1 MIAPQLFEQ
10 IISGNRNDFFAKCS
24 RLCLAGL
31 EFPYRLIVSGRNLF
45 YDIGLKK
52 TLKIDVPVI
61 SIGNLTMGG
70 TGKTPFVIWLV
81 QKCLEM
87 GLQPAVASRGY
98 RADDSGWN
106 DEAKE
111 LAFHFDNLPQAISP
125 KRYTAIQKML
135 AEAKNRE
142 TPIDVVILD
151 DGFQHRQLHRDLD
164 IVLLDAMN
172 PFGYNHV
179 FPRGTLRESI
189 SSLKRADIAIL
200 SRSDFVEEEK
210 KEKIHQKVLLMNPT
224 IHWCEIK
231 HTPAKLVSITNNHYP
246 VSDLYDKN
254 ILAFCGIG
262 NPSNFRKTLSDNSFQ
277 ITEFIVFPD
286 HFNYDQETLNDLVNR
301 CQKKSVR
308 HIICTMKDLIK
319 IREWNFPEISIY
331 AIVTKTDV
339 IHGQESLEQSLRFL
353 FK

>member
-1 MIAPQLFEQ
+1 MIDPQLFEQ
-10 IISGNRNDFFAKCS
+10 IISRNRNDFIAKCS

-31 EFPYRLIVSGRNLF
+31 EIPYRCIVSSRNVI

-52 TLKIDVPVI
+52 TQKADVPVI

-111 LAFHFDNLPQAISP
+111 LASHFGDLPQAISP
-125 KRYTAIQKML
+125 KRHTAIQKML
-135 AEAKNRE
+135 ADAKDRKK
-142 TPIDVVILD
+142 PIDVVILD

-164 IVLLDAMN
+164 IVLIDAMN

-179 FPRGTLRESI
+179 CPRGTLRESI

-200 SRSDFVEEEK
+200 SRSDFIEEK
-210 KEKIHQKVLLMNPT
+210 EKTKIHQKVLSINPK

-231 HTPAKLVSITNNHYP
+231 QTPAKLVSISNNHYP
-246 VSDLYDKN
+246 ISDLYEKN
-254 ILAFCGIG
+254 VLAFCGIG
-262 NPSNFRKTLSDNSFQ
+262 NPNNFRKTLSGNKFQ
-277 ITEFIVFPD
+277 IAEFIVFPD
-286 HFNYDQETLNDLVNR
+286 HFKYDQKTIDGLGLL
-301 CQKKSVR
+301 CQKKDVR
-308 HIICTMKDLIK
+308 HILCTMKDLTK
-319 IREWNFPEISIY
+319 IREWNYPDISIY
-331 AIVTKTDV
+331 AFVTKTDFTQ
-339 IHGQESLEQSLRFL
+339 GEELLEQSICFL
-353 FK
+353 IK